1 MVTLRSP
8 RMILID
14 VDGTL
19 VDSVPD
25 LAYCVDELMKAL
37 DRPVHGEAKVR
48 NWVGNGVERLVR
60 RALIGQLDGEPP
72 DADYARAYPIF
83 LELYAENTS
92 KRSRLYPGIRE
103 GIDWLKSQGYL
114 LGCVTNKAAQF
125 TLPLLEDL
133 GVRDDFAIVVS
144 GDTLPVKKPDPAP
157 LLHAAQHFGVTPAE
171 SLMVGDSVSDV
182 KAARAAGFQIVCMS
196 YGYNHGVDIRTAHP
210 DAVIDSLV
218 ELRALLPP
226 RAAG

>member
-1 MVTLRSP
+1 
-8 RMILID
+8 MILID